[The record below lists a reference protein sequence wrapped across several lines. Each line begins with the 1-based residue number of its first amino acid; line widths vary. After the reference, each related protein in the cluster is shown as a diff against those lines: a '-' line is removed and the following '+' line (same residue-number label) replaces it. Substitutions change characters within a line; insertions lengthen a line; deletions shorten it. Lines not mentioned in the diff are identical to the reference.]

1 MASLRKTKQKQLNS
15 LPKPWIKVLPVIN
28 VGSLGKNITKQKQHF
43 PLSEFSVL
51 MEKYEDEM
59 ENVFV
64 TVVWELTFFHDS
76 ICFLKDGSTSRFYS
90 LLNICLILNLSREE
104 FFVQTEGEVNN

>member
-28 VGSLGKNITKQKQHF
+28 VGSLGKNITKQKQRF

-51 MEKYEDEM
+51 MKKKGRDGG
-59 ENVFV
+59 VFV
-64 TVVWELTFFHDS
+64 TIVWELTFFHVS
-76 ICFLKDGSTSRFYS
+76 ICFLKDAATSRF
-90 LLNICLILNLSREE
+90 
-104 FFVQTEGEVNN
+104 